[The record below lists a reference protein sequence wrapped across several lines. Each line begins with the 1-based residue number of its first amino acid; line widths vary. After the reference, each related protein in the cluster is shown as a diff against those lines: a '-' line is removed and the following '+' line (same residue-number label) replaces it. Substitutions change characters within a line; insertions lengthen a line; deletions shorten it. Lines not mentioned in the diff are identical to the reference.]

1 MPAIDK
7 TQGDNM
13 ILPTNWLDKPHD
25 CDCCG
30 DTYKI
35 GYLIAV
41 DGDNICEDCFDVI
54 EIAEQDENK

>member
-1 MPAIDK
+1 MI
-7 TQGDNM
+7 
-13 ILPTNWLDKPHD
+13 ILPTNWLDKEYP

-30 DTYKI
+30 DITKI
-35 GYLIAV
+35 GYMITF

>member
-1 MPAIDK
+1 
-7 TQGDNM
+7 M

-54 EIAEQDENK
+54 EIAEADENRT

>member
-1 MPAIDK
+1 
-7 TQGDNM
+7 M

-30 DTYKI
+30 DTHKI
-35 GYLIAV
+35 GYLIATA

-54 EIAEQDENK
+54 EVAEADENRT

>member
-1 MPAIDK
+1 
-7 TQGDNM
+7 M
-13 ILPTNWLDKPHD
+13 ILPTNWLDKSHD

-35 GYLIAV
+35 GYLIATA

-54 EIAEQDENK
+54 EVAEADENRT